1 MSTHRSDRAIREAR
15 AAVDRLAGRD
25 RPGPGRYLLV
35 GLMGALG
42 GAVAAFLLDPQRGR
56 TRRIQLG
63 DRTAALARDVG
74 REVERRRRAVTSTVA
89 GKAEAA
95 RHAGEEGPLPNDEAL
110 AAKVET
116 ELFRDPDVP
125 KGGININVEQG
136 RVVLRGEVPDDGM
149 RKKLE
154 KSAAAI
160 PGVWDVENL
169 LHLPGEPAPTY
180 DRVTS

>member
-1 MSTHRSDRAIREAR
+1 MPTHRSDKAIREAR
-15 AAVDRLAGRD
+15 AAYERMTGRD
-25 RPGPGRYLLV
+25 RPGAGRYLLV
-35 GLMGALG
+35 GLIGALG
-42 GAVAAFLLDPQRGR
+42 GAAAAFLFDPQRGR

-63 DRTAALARDVG
+63 DRTAALARDLG
-74 REVERRRRAVTSTVA
+74 RGLERRQRAVTSTLA

-116 ELFRDPDVP
+116 ELFRDPEVP

-136 RVVLRGEVPDDGM
+136 RVVLRGEVPDDAM
-149 RKKLE
+149 RRKLE
-154 KSAAAI
+154 KSAASI

-169 LHLPGEPAPTY
+169 LHLPGEPAPTA
-180 DRVTS
+180 RA